1 MAIHD
6 WARVSPGIFHDF
18 HLAWIAE
25 LSKALNGG
33 VLPEN
38 VYALAEPRIGGTGAA
53 MRTAEQSHAT
63 GPAGG
68 VAVAERPPRLAFQE
82 VLSEPALYALK
93 QRRLVVR
100 HVSGD
105 RIVALLEIVSPGNKD
120 GRAAARQF
128 VDKAVSAVAGGYHL
142 TLIDLFPP
150 GPFDPTTLHGDIWA
164 DLGGAPYAPPPDRP
178 LTLAAYRAPGRAA
191 GLPAGGATAY
201 VEPTAAGRDL
211 IELPLFFS
219 PDRYVEVPLAATY
232 ASAFAGVPRHLR
244 RALEAAVG
252 RD

>member
-1 MAIHD
+1 MAIHH
-6 WARVSPGIFHDF
+6 WARVPPGIFHDF

-33 VLPEN
+33 VLPESL
-38 VYALAEPRIGGTGAA
+38 YALAEPRIGGTGAA
-53 MRTAEQSHAT
+53 MRTAEPPDANAT
-63 GPAGG
+63 AGG

-150 GPFDPTTLHGDIWA
+150 GPHDPRTLHGAIWS
-164 DLGGAPYAPPPDRP
+164 DFGGESYAPPPDRP
-178 LTLAAYRAPGRAA
+178 LTLAAYRAAA
-191 GLPAGGATAY
+191 ETTAY
-201 VEPTAAGRDL
+201 VEPTAPGRDL

-219 PDRYVEVPLAATY
+219 PDRYVEVPLAPTY
-232 ASAFAGVPRHLR
+232 ASAYAGVPRHLR
-244 RALEAAVG
+244 RTLEAAG
-252 RD
+252 